1 MFLKQ
6 PLKRKFHSGYSKA
19 PNLGVL
25 CIYIYIQYTLYA
37 PKLLKAMATARLMKN
52 RWDMPWQILRFNKF
66 FMSLGWHRHGSA
78 TNVPQGVHLPYEWIV
93 VLNSCHLFRFA
104 GLHTYHW
111 WVLVTSCHSAAWG
124 SSNQHVPERDAKQSS
139 RSTEANDVGPSFG
152 AFGAWRL
159 DVWERLQVSWGV
171 VI

>member
-1 MFLKQ
+1 
-6 PLKRKFHSGYSKA
+6 
-19 PNLGVL
+19 
-25 CIYIYIQYTLYA
+25 
-37 PKLLKAMATARLMKN
+37 
-52 RWDMPWQILRFNKF
+52 MPWQILRFNKF

-93 VLNSCHLFRFA
+93 VLNSCNLFRFA
-104 GLHTYHW
+104 GLHTIGGFW
-111 WVLVTSCHSAAWG
+111 SRLAIQQLEDPQINMFLKEMQNNPREA
-124 SSNQHVPERDAKQSS
+124 QKQMMSD
-139 RSTEANDVGPSFG
+139 RAGC